1 VFHSRAAQ
9 TTILAP
15 CSALALMAAA
25 ACASDGAGAICR
37 YLAER
42 VKARPAGGLSGL
54 AAAAD
59 LACAR
64 ADFLHRL
71 ALREIDVAR
80 MFF

>member
-1 VFHSRAAQ
+1 MFHSRAAQ

-15 CSALALMAAA
+15 CSAPAAAA